1 MLILWLDC
9 DREGENIAYEVI
21 DVVKKEN
28 SKIKILRAHFSALTE
43 KDIIFSIE
51 NLQEPNKNLSDAVEL
66 RQKMDL
72 LLGASFTRLQTLYF
86 RKIFEKY
93 IDSKEIKKFSKP
105 SYESNYN
112 AISKAQNTTAADSE
126 NSQSAKNN
134 FSNRKGQKDIN
145 YNMIIS
151 YGPCQFPTLNFIVE
165 RNEEIKNFVSKNF
178 YSLIFKLQKELKESE
193 IKLLANTSTSSSNSN
208 KIKKGF
214 IEVDFHWAKERIDEK
229 AKADEIRLKLQNAFK
244 SQTNTLKVLEAK
256 KKNKIK
262 NRPLPLNTV
271 EMQKLISRK
280 LKIQSHKTMSIA
292 EKLYNMGY
300 ISYPRTE
307 TQIYSKSENLRKIVE
322 DLCASAN
329 NESDKFE
336 YEWVAYAKRLL
347 SSGKELAAREGMLND
362 NSHPPIS
369 PVKFAKKS
377 QLNTE
382 EFKIY
387 NLIVLHFLASLSE
400 DANGEETEVKLEIEN
415 EVFIAK
421 GFNLLKKGFLEVYPY
436 EEWNDKFIPGFQ
448 KDEIIKYN
456 ENSKFEV
463 TEGKT
468 KPPAQMSEAELI
480 ELMDKNGIGTDAT
493 IHEHIKT
500 IKER

>member
-1 MLILWLDC
+1 
-9 DREGENIAYEVI
+9 
-21 DVVKKEN
+21 
-28 SKIKILRAHFSALTE
+28 
-43 KDIIFSIE
+43 
-51 NLQEPNKNLSDAVEL
+51 
-66 RQKMDL
+66 

-105 SYESNYN
+105 SYENNYSNKVENNKDSDNNENTKKDFTNKYGKSDNNYN
-112 AISKAQNTTAADSE
+112 L
-126 NSQSAKNN
+126 
-134 FSNRKGQKDIN
+134 
-145 YNMIIS
+145 IIS

-165 RNEEIKNFVSKNF
+165 RNEEIKSFVSKNF
-178 YSLIFKLQKELKESE
+178 YSLIFKLNRDLKASE
-193 IKLLANTSTSSSNSN
+193 IKLLENTNSPN
-208 KIKKGF
+208 KIKNGS
-214 IEVDFHWAKERIDEK
+214 IEVDFQWAKERVDEK
-229 AKADEIRLKLQNAFK
+229 DTAEELRLKLQKAFK
-244 SQTNTLKVLEAK
+244 SQKNTLKVIEAK

-262 NRPLPLNTV
+262 NRPLPINTV

-280 LKIQSHKTMSIA
+280 LKIQSHKTMTIA
-292 EKLYNMGY
+292 EKLYHLGY

-307 TQIYSKSENLRKIVE
+307 TQVYSKNENLRKIVE
-322 DLCASAN
+322 NLCSN
-329 NESDKFE
+329 VNDDSNYD
-336 YEWVAYAKRLL
+336 WIPYAKRLL
-347 SSGKELAAREGMLND
+347 NSGKNLVAREGKLND

-377 QLNTE
+377 DLTNE

-387 NLIVLHFLASLSE
+387 NLLVYHFLASVSE
-400 DANGEETEVKLEIEN
+400 DAYGDETEIKIGIED
-415 EVFIAK
+415 EEFTAK
-421 GFNLLKKGFLEVYPY
+421 GFHLIKKGFLEVYPY
-436 EEWNDKFIPGFQ
+436 EEWNDKFIPEFQ
-448 KDEIIKYN
+448 KDEIINYS